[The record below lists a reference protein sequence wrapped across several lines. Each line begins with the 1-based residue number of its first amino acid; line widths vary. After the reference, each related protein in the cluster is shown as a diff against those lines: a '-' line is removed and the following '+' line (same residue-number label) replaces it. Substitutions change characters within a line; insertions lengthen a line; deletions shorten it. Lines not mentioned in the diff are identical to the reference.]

1 MSTWKSILKK
11 LEKNLWEF
19 ILRTRILTTK
29 NESEENIML
38 NDTHVTTSYANG
50 TIISMDAVSTKI
62 FLENIAITTI
72 AQCREMTSKER
83 MGVLESTT
91 KLPYYDEL
99 IEEYCAGVHGAVLSN
114 MLCQNVQILYRFV
127 QDCVLN
133 DTSRGLY
140 LLYEKPRNGEP
151 VWKLLLLAL
160 DEYMDLVKREYEI
173 LGKKIPYDLPKY
185 NEYNK
190 QFEELMAR

>member
-1 MSTWKSILKK
+1 
-11 LEKNLWEF
+11 
-19 ILRTRILTTK
+19 
-29 NESEENIML
+29 ML

-50 TIISMDAVSTKI
+50 TIISMDAVSTKM

-72 AQCREMTSKER
+72 AQCREMVSKKR

-114 MLCQNVQILYRFV
+114 MLCQNVQILYRFI

-140 LLYEKPRNGEP
+140 LLYEKSN
-151 VWKLLLLAL
+151 LLTESSFIRLYGDLLVFNTAKIIRCTKAL
-160 DEYMDLVKREYEI
+160 
-173 LGKKIPYDLPKY
+173 
-185 NEYNK
+185 
-190 QFEELMAR
+190 

>member
-1 MSTWKSILKK
+1 
-11 LEKNLWEF
+11 
-19 ILRTRILTTK
+19 
-29 NESEENIML
+29 
-38 NDTHVTTSYANG
+38 
-50 TIISMDAVSTKI
+50 
-62 FLENIAITTI
+62 
-72 AQCREMTSKER
+72 

-99 IEEYCAGVHGAVLSN
+99 IEEYCAGVHGSVLSN
-114 MLCQNVQILYRFV
+114 MLCQNVQILYRFI

-140 LLYEKPRNGEP
+140 LLYEKSRNGEP

-173 LGKKIPYDLPKY
+173 LERKIPYDFPKY

-190 QFEELMAR
+190 QFEELMIR

>member
-1 MSTWKSILKK
+1 
-11 LEKNLWEF
+11 
-19 ILRTRILTTK
+19 
-29 NESEENIML
+29 ML

-50 TIISMDAVSTKI
+50 TIISMDAVSTKM

-72 AQCREMTSKER
+72 AQCREMVSKKR
-83 MGVLESTT
+83 MGVLENTT

-114 MLCQNVQILYRFV
+114 MLCQNVQILYRFI

-140 LLYEKPRNGEP
+140 LLYEKSRNGEP

-173 LGKKIPYDLPKY
+173 LERKIPYDFPKY

-190 QFEELMAR
+190 QFEELMMR

>member
-1 MSTWKSILKK
+1 MKVLFHADLPAIRGDW
-11 LEKNLWEF
+11 
-19 ILRTRILTTK
+19 RI
-29 NESEENIML
+29 IML

-50 TIISMDAVSTKI
+50 TIISMDAVSTKM
-62 FLENIAITTI
+62 FLENIAITII
-72 AQCREMTSKER
+72 AQCREMVSKER

-99 IEEYCAGVHGAVLSN
+99 IEEYCVGVHGAVLSN

-133 DTSRGLY
+133 NTSRGLY
-140 LLYEKPRNGEP
+140 LLYDSPRNGKP

-160 DEYMDLVKREYEI
+160 DEYMDFVKRKYDI
-173 LGKKIPYDLPKY
+173 LGEKVPYNMPKY

-190 QFEELMAR
+190 QFEELMTR

>member
-1 MSTWKSILKK
+1 
-11 LEKNLWEF
+11 
-19 ILRTRILTTK
+19 
-29 NESEENIML
+29 ML

-50 TIISMDAVSTKI
+50 TIISMDAVSTKM
-62 FLENIAITTI
+62 FLESIAIATI
-72 AQCREMTSKER
+72 VQCKEMVSKKN
-83 MGVLESTT
+83 MGILESTT

-99 IEEYCAGVHGAVLSN
+99 INEYCDGVHGAVLSN

-133 DTSRGLY
+133 DTVRGLY
-140 LLYEKPRNGEP
+140 LLQNKPKNGEP
-151 VWKLLLLAL
+151 TWKLILLAL

-173 LGKKIPYDLPKY
+173 LEKEIPYNFPKY

-190 QFEELMAR
+190 QFEELMTR